1 LRRLIFSRNINSMNI
16 QVQAIQA
23 LANLNKLAFTPMP
36 PDMAQQGGPAGAAG
50 AGGPPQGG
58 MPPMDPNTGLPQ
70 GVGVAQ
76 DGQTLIDTQTGQP
89 LPPEAQQQIMQMMQ
103 QGGAGGPPPGAGGPP
118 QGGPDPMLQAVQEAC
133 AQAVTQVLGQF
144 FGQRQ
149 LKDDQSGAALQEI
162 SQRLDEMEQ
171 AVMSLMQASQ
181 GVSPDGGQVSPE
193 TEDVLSALGGA
204 PKQAKEHLTKAANT
218 IILWTKNVRQRIQA
232 GRQEL
237 PK

>member
-1 LRRLIFSRNINSMNI
+1 
-16 QVQAIQA
+16 
-23 LANLNKLAFTPMP
+23 
-36 PDMAQQGGPAGAAG
+36 
-50 AGGPPQGG
+50 
-58 MPPMDPNTGLPQ
+58 MDPNTGLPQ
-70 GVGVAQ
+70 GVAVAQ
-76 DGQTLIDTQTGQP
+76 DGQTLIDAQSGQP

-103 QGGAGGPPPGAGGPP
+103 GGGGPPQGGPEGAGGPPA
-118 QGGPDPMLQAVQEAC
+118 GGPDPMLQAVQEAC

-204 PKQAKEHLTKAANT
+204 PKMAKEHLTKAANT
-218 IILWTKNVRQRIQA
+218 VILWTQNVRKRLQA
-232 GRQEL
+232 GNQKL
-237 PK
+237 DK